1 MKVLTLFFL
10 FLSLTPF
17 SLKTKEKQTNIYSRS
32 YIVLES
38 KTHKVLEGKD
48 IHYNQSVA
56 SISKIMTAIIGIE
69 KLDLEKRVVIDEV
82 IDKAYGSCVY
92 LKKDTEI
99 TCKDL
104 LYGLML
110 RSGNDCALMIA
121 KIVAGDVKEFVNLM
135 NIKAKEMKMRN
146 TIFSNPHGLDE
157 EDNGNISSAYDMA
170 LLQSYALKNDVYREI
185 TSTKTYKSENYGVW
199 INKNKLLKQY
209 EFAIS
214 GKTGY
219 TKKAKRTLVTS
230 AKKED
235 LELIVVTLNCGGD
248 FAYHKSLYEK
258 NFSLYDMKCIA
269 KKGTLDIL
277 EYQTFIKEDIY
288 YFGTK
293 EEVENSKVYIE
304 IMTKEN
310 TMRIYIIPKNG
321 MKKKVFEGECK
332 EIEQKEKTLLDMIKK
347 WFQNL
352 FGGNV

>member
-1 MKVLTLFFL
+1 MKILTLFFL

-17 SLKTKEKQTNIYSRS
+17 SLKQKEQKASIYSRS

-38 KTHKVLEGKD
+38 KTRKVLEGKD

-69 KLDLEKRVVIDEV
+69 EMCLDKRVVIDDA

-92 LKKDTEI
+92 LKKGTEI

-121 KIVAGDVKEFVNLM
+121 KTVSNDVKSFVDLM
-135 NIKAKEMKMRN
+135 NIKAKELKMKN
-146 TIFSNPHGLDE
+146 TLFSNPHGLDE
-157 EDNGNISSAYDMA
+157 EDNGNISSSYDMA
-170 LLQSYALKNDVYREI
+170 LLQAYALKNDVYKEI
-185 TSTKTYKSENYGVW
+185 TSTKTYKSESYGVW
-199 INKNKLLKQY
+199 INKNKLLNQY

-230 AKKED
+230 AKKDD
-235 LELIVVTLNCGGD
+235 LELIIVTLNCGGD

-269 KKGTLDIL
+269 KKGILNVLD
-277 EYQTFIKEDIY
+277 YQAYINEDLY

-293 EEVENSKVYIE
+293 EEVENSKIYIE
-304 IMTKEN
+304 IAAKDNVIEIYIVRGNTKIK
-310 TMRIYIIPKNG
+310 RIYI
-321 MKKKVFEGECK
+321 GEC
-332 EIEQKEKTLLDMIKK
+332 QKLDNPQETLLDKISK
-347 WFQNL
+347 WFKNL
-352 FGGNV
+352 FGGNT